1 MIEQKRSLFAGKK
14 LFILILLFI
23 NILYASNKEV
33 LLLHSYHKG
42 YKWSDDISK
51 AVEEKFE
58 TYGNIELTTLYMDTK
73 RVLGPTY
80 LDKLASLYKEQLSK
94 RNFDLIIVSDNNAL
108 EFTIRYHDYLFKD
121 LPILF
126 CGINNFDKALLD
138 ENFMSKYTSGVV
150 EQVDLEKNI
159 ELISNLQPNLKKLM
173 IINDRSK
180 TGYAIKRDMTP
191 IIKKYSKKM
200 NIEYID
206 NMDIKTIQT
215 KVANLDKNSAVLF
228 VLLFKDK
235 TGKYFTYKES
245 LTAIKEKSVAPIYGL
260 WDFYLEYGIVGGLLT
275 SATSQGNAVSNMA
288 LRVIN
293 GKDIKDIPILTK
305 SPNKYI
311 FDYNELDRFN
321 LKVEEYL
328 SDYTIINQPHSFFRK
343 YTKLV
348 ILTLTIIMVLTIMV
362 FSMKANIKRRKL
374 VEKDL
379 QNRIKFDKVLLDT
392 LPNPIY
398 YKNKEG
404 KFLGCNKAFSKLLN
418 IQKKNV
424 IGKTARDFFSP
435 EVAKKNEDIDK
446 KILKSLNPNTS
457 EITLY
462 LSNNIMKHVIINKA
476 VYLNNDGAIGGIV
489 CIMDD
494 ITERTQQKQFLIQQS
509 KLAEMGDMVAAIA
522 HQWNEP
528 LVELSAQ
535 VQDIQTSFLLNELK
549 NTHVEEFVNDS
560 MVQIKYMSKTLTDF
574 RNFLKPSTKKILFSV
589 KKSFD
594 EIFEIIEK
602 QIFYL
607 NINLN
612 LNYNK
617 DKELLIYGYEN
628 EFKQVLLNLINN
640 SKNKILEQKSND
652 KFNIDINV
660 KSYTKY
666 TTIEIIDD
674 GGKIDTKI
682 IDKIFEPYFTTK
694 DNGTGI
700 GLYMAKVIIEDKMG
714 GVINVRN
721 IDDKVMFTIK
731 LLNSKGIEDENIT
744 S

>member
-1 MIEQKRSLFAGKK
+1 MIEQKRSLFPGKK
-14 LFILILLFI
+14 LFILILLLI

-121 LPILF
+121 LPVLF

-138 ENFMSKYTSGVV
+138 ENFMSKCTSGVV

-404 KFLGCNKAFSKLLN
+404 KFLGCNKAFSRLLN

-446 KILKSLNPNTS
+446 KILKSLNPDTS

-549 NTHVEEFVNDS
+549 NTQVEEFVNDS

-660 KSYTKY
+660 KSHTKY